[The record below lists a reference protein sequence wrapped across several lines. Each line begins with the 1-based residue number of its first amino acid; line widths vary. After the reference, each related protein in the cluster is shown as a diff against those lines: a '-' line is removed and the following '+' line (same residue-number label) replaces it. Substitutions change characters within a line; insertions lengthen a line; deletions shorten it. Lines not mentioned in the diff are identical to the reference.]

1 MVNFI
6 HRTNILRF
14 ETGNPPSHSAPR
26 SAREQLEKTL
36 AEKIAHLLTQIP
48 PRELSRGLRDFMLLY
63 FLDLKE
69 IPAGFQK
76 QMLDLMVL
84 FEDLD
89 RLEEEAGS

>member
-14 ETGNPPSHSAPR
+14 ETGNPQSDSAPR
-26 SAREQLEKTL
+26 SPREQLENTL

-48 PRELSRGLRDFMLLY
+48 PRELSRCLRDFMLQYL
-63 FLDLKE
+63 LDLKE

-76 QMLDLMVL
+76 HMLDLMVL

-89 RLEEEAGS
+89 HLEEETGS